1 MKVFRAR
8 EEALPSEERGAT
20 FTGKVWADPV
30 MAATDGVGINNV
42 FFSPGART
50 FWHQHEVGQVLNVVA
65 GKGWVC
71 KEGEAPR
78 EIRTGDVVWIGPG
91 ERHWHGAADSSYMIH
106 MATSIGQTTWAE
118 EVSEADYNKR

>member
-1 MKVFRAR
+1 
-8 EEALPSEERGAT
+8 
-20 FTGKVWADPV
+20 
-30 MAATDGVGINNV
+30 
-42 FFSPGART
+42 
-50 FWHQHEVGQVLNVVA
+50 
-65 GKGWVC
+65 GWVC
-71 KEGEAPR
+71 NEGVAPR